1 MVENN
6 AIIQELA
13 ENTVIIQ
20 TSMYILHRANTGKKT
35 KAIIK
40 AVVENIVNT
49 QSVEN
54 NAIIQTVVE
63 INTIIQAVMENID
76 IIQAVLENKAIIHS
90 MLDRHHTSS
99 GEKNAIIQAV
109 LEIHTSSDGKQRH
122 NASSGGN
129 HCRHTS
135 DGIGDIIYI
144 YMYLMNIIIPM
155 L

>member
-1 MVENN
+1 MLSYKSWLKTLSSYKHRCTYFIV
-6 AIIQELA
+6 
-13 ENTVIIQ
+13 Q
-20 TSMYILHRANTGKKT
+20 TPVKKP

-40 AVVENIVNT
+40 AVVEIIVNT

-99 GEKNAIIQAV
+99 GEKTPLYKQWWKYIQAMMENSAIMQAV
-109 LEIHTSSDGKQRH
+109 VEIIAVIQ
-122 NASSGGN
+122 A
-129 HCRHTS
+129 
-135 DGIGDIIYI
+135 
-144 YMYLMNIIIPM
+144 MV
-155 L
+155 

>member
-20 TSMYILHRANTGKKT
+20 TSIYILHRANTGKKT

-76 IIQAVLENKAIIHS
+76 IIYKQCWKTKPSYTQCWI
-90 MLDRHHTSS
+90 
-99 GEKNAIIQAV
+99 AIIQAV
-109 LEIHTSSDGKQRH
+109 VKKRH
-122 NASSGGN
+122 YTSSGGN
-129 HCRHTS
+129 T
-135 DGIGDIIYI
+135 YKQ
-144 YMYLMNIIIPM
+144 
-155 L
+155 

>member
-20 TSMYILHRANTGKKT
+20 TSIYILHRANTGKKT

-54 NAIIQTVVE
+54 NAILQTVVE

-99 GEKNAIIQAV
+99 VK
-109 LEIHTSSDGKQRH
+109 KRH
-122 NASSGGN
+122 YTSSGGN
-129 HCRHTS
+129 T
-135 DGIGDIIYI
+135 YKQ
-144 YMYLMNIIIPM
+144 
-155 L
+155 